1 VTLAWCV
8 VGADKER
15 LANKAAVRGLD
26 GPLGPFLE
34 PFEDLEDRDEEEP
47 RESGVDPSLDE
58 LEKLRGRFDLDEAE
72 ERLLSEGRVPL
83 KRLKKLDDFLGAAL
97 VFMTYLFHERDQ
109 SPHSTLASASF
120 SFRSLFLF
128 SISKAAYMIPGW
140 MAMLAQ
146 SASDKNEGLWPKD
159 KATTFDPGNFCQQ
172 QTQSKDKFD
181 ADGAR
186 VKVRSSSSEGMFL
199 EKEDCCRNLYC
210 LETTCDKFDKSDC
223 SKQDYNYACKIHC
236 GSNPGP
242 SQSKHHKPPD
252 VDCASGPKYICG
264 QDCSSEKVCYVQ
276 KDCTKQTTAGGKD
289 EVYDASEQQCCVNYM
304 ELNGGRRQNPAFDE
318 DTTMDDT
325 LVRCEE
331 VVKNRKTDYPQQ
343 EPEGPGGYKDCGEF
357 GELCPSISPAT
368 ASSPATAAPTTSH
381 HHHHPHSMAPA
392 ATSPAGSQISPTSSR
407 PTPLGARPASPT
419 SSRVAPRL
427 SNPHQAQKLSPR
439 SQDPFGAHRRITT
452 GLRGSSPTRPAVG
465 LHGPVVNELPAPHVT
480 YRPRPRSPGP
490 PRGRRP

>member
-1 VTLAWCV
+1 MREIEVLTPRSECVFLLA
-8 VGADKER
+8 R
-15 LANKAAVRGLD
+15 L
-26 GPLGPFLE
+26 FC
-34 PFEDLEDRDEEEP
+34 F
-47 RESGVDPSLDE
+47 
-58 LEKLRGRFDLDEAE
+58 
-72 ERLLSEGRVPL
+72 
-83 KRLKKLDDFLGAAL
+83 
-97 VFMTYLFHERDQ
+97 
-109 SPHSTLASASF
+109 ST
-120 SFRSLFLF
+120 
-128 SISKAAYMIPGW
+128 SKAVYMIHGW

-146 SASDKNEGLWPKD
+146 SASDKNEGLWPKN
-159 KATTFDPGNFCQQ
+159 KAATFDPGNFCQQ
-172 QTQSKDKFD
+172 QAQSNDKFD

-223 SKQDYNYACKIHC
+223 SKQDYDYACKIHC
-236 GSNPGP
+236 GSDPGP

-264 QDCSSEKVCYVQ
+264 QDCSSEKACYVQ
-276 KDCTKQTTAGGKD
+276 KDCTKQTTAGGKN

-318 DTTMDDT
+318 DTTTDDT

-343 EPEGPGGYKDCGEF
+343 EPEGPGGYKECGEF
-357 GELCPSISPAT
+357 GELCPSVSPAT
-368 ASSPATAAPTTSH
+368 ASSPATAAPTTSPATAPSPGTSTPTTSPAPPNPPATAPSPVTSAPTASPAPTTSH
-381 HHHHPHSMAPA
+381 HRRHPHSMAPA

-452 GLRGSSPTRPAVG
+452 RLRGSSPTRPAVG
-465 LHGPVVNELPAPHVT
+465 LHGPVVNELHAPHVA

-490 PRGRRP
+490 LHGRRP